1 MNSLRIRE
9 VTASIYA
16 YEICSAIGTIRKEP
30 DCFVER
36 NSDMGNFFFNLF
48 SHYSFLYSVL

>member
-1 MNSLRIRE
+1 MRQWMNSLRIRE

-30 DCFVER
+30 NCFVER

-48 SHYSFLYSVL
+48 FTL